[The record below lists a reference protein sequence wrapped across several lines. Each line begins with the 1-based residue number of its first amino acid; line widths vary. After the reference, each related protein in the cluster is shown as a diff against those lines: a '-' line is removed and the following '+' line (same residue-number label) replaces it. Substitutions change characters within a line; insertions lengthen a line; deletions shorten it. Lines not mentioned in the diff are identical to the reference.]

1 MPKIEFGKIVW
12 RTPVLETFLFFAK
25 ISLLVLCLSF
35 KFAIVAYAASA
46 LPEEEASTRSSPEPG
61 LLLLGMASSL
71 TNPSKVH
78 IVSTNKMN
86 YSGQLPAGFSA
97 QMLPLPSEGEIA
109 VASTYY
115 SRMYRGERTDVLEI
129 WDKATLTFKKEL
141 VIPSIRAL
149 YAASRSSM
157 AETLDHKFILIQ
169 NATPASSITVVD
181 VANWK
186 VAGEIPDPGCF
197 GIYLFPDKPRAFG
210 SLCGDGKM
218 ALYTIDDQGF
228 GKFAGTSEKLFDPE
242 TDPVYMF
249 VETHGNQFIMLSF
262 NGNVRIVDVTGGQPK
277 LTASFSIVDGFPD
290 NWRPGGYQPF
300 AYNPKNDVLFVL
312 MHKNGKEGSHKL
324 VAEEIWA
331 INVATHKVLS
341 RSPCEA
347 IDSLVNIPGDKPI
360 VVGSE
365 PGNDYLNQYEADPL
379 ANFKLQR
386 TYYEYAGPWIPH
398 LEVMQ

>member
-1 MPKIEFGKIVW
+1 MPKIDPINLFW
-12 RTPVLETFLFFAK
+12 RAPADATFHSVVIMVVAFLVITLQFAH
-25 ISLLVLCLSF
+25 
-35 KFAIVAYAASA
+35 VALAAPA
-46 LPEEEASTRSSPEPG
+46 LPEEDASALSAPEPG
-61 LLLLGMASSL
+61 TLLLGMASSL

-78 IVSTNKMN
+78 IVLTDKMN
-86 YSGQLPAGFSA
+86 YAGQLPAGFSA
-97 QMLPLPSEGEIA
+97 QMLPMPAEGQIA
-109 VASTYY
+109 IASTYY

-141 VIPSIRAL
+141 VLPSIRAL
-149 YAASRSSM
+149 YAASRSAM
-157 AETLDHKFILIQ
+157 AETLDRKFILIQ

-181 VANWK
+181 LVNWK

-197 GIYLFPDKPRAFG
+197 GIYLFPDKPHEFG

-218 ALYTIDDQGF
+218 ALYAIDDQGA
-228 GKFAGTSEKLFDPE
+228 GKFTGSSDALFDPA

-249 VETHGNQFIMLSF
+249 AETHGNRFIMLSF
-262 NGNVRIVDVTGGQPK
+262 NGNVRLIDVTAGKPK
-277 LTASFSIVDGFPD
+277 LTKTFSIVEGIPD

-300 AYNPKNDVLFVL
+300 AYDPKSDVLFVL

-331 INVATHKVLS
+331 VSLTTAKVLS

-347 IDSLVNIPGDKPI
+347 IDSLVNIPGEKPI
-360 VVGSE
+360 VVGGE

-379 ANFKLQR
+379 NSFKLQR
-386 TYYEYAGPWIPH
+386 TYYEYAGPWVPH